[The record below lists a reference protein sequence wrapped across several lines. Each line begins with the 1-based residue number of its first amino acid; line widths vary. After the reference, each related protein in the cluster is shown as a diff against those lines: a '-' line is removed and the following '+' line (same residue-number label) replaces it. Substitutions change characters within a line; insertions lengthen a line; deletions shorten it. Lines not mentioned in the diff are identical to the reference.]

1 MEDEVKVGNR
11 NNAGDRAVIR
21 SIRKL
26 AREITDHTV
35 ALEPSDDDEPTMIM
49 DVEKSV
55 IVHGGEIKAVRQ
67 DDGLHVGGYLV
78 KFTDAAAPD
87 LAGDYFTP
95 ATEYGLDF
103 PAKIPVYFNHGMDKH
118 FKNTR
123 ISRATV
129 TKDEFG
135 LWAETILQERDE
147 YEKFIAELA
156 LSGKAG
162 WSSGAAGHLVSRK
175 AIGGANEITSWP
187 IAEGSITHTPCE
199 PKGTVIVPLKS
210 LSLSDPEG
218 EPGAEQAASDGA
230 VTETKNQTLESPN
243 KEDKMSEVITM
254 TDEQLKQYGTDIANS
269 AVEAALKSLPAEK
282 STVAVVK
289 DEGDQPFESAGAY
302 FQAVKNAAMYP
313 HQADAKL
320 KKLEAKANGIN
331 EATPA
336 DGGYLVPP
344 QYASGIIEKMYG
356 TGKILSTLNVDTV
369 TGNSMT
375 YNAVDETSR
384 VDGSRIGGVQGYW
397 RAEAAAITASKP
409 KFRQVEL
416 KLKSVYALA
425 YATDEMLEDVSFLNS
440 WLGRVVPDELRFK
453 VEDAVF
459 EGDGNGKPTGITAAG
474 CLVSVLRYATSS
486 INYVD
491 ILNMWA
497 RRYAAKND
505 YVWFVNQ
512 DVTPQLD
519 AMVLSGSTEIPLRF
533 IDYGPD
539 GVMKMK
545 GRPVIEVEYA
555 STMGTVGDIV
565 LASMSEYLAIQK
577 GGVQAAS
584 SIHVAFTTAEQAFR
598 FGYRFDG
605 GPSWASALTPFKG
618 TNTVSPFVALATATS

>member
-1 MEDEVKVGNR
+1 MEDEIKVGNR
-11 NNAGDRAVIR
+11 NNASDRAAIR
-21 SIRKL
+21 EIRKL
-26 AREITDHTV
+26 AGSIHEHTL
-35 ALEPSDDDEPTMIM
+35 ALEPNDDDEPALM

-55 IVHGGEIKAVRQ
+55 VVHGGEIKAVREA
-67 DDGLHVGGYLV
+67 DGLHVGGYLV
-78 KFTDAAAPD
+78 KFTDAKSVD

-95 ATEYGLDF
+95 QTEYGLDF
-103 PAKIPVYFNHGMDKH
+103 PATIPVYFNHGMDKH

-123 ISRATV
+123 ISRAKV
-129 TKDEFG
+129 TQDEFG

-147 YEKFIAELA
+147 YEKFLAELA

-175 AIGGANEITSWP
+175 AVGGANEIMSWP

-218 EPGAEQAASDGA
+218 EPEATEVAVSNGA
-230 VTETKNQTLESPN
+230 VTETKNQTPESPI
-243 KEDKMSEVITM
+243 KEDTMSEVTIT
-254 TDEQLKQYGTDIANS
+254 EERLQQFANE
-269 AVEAALKSLPAEK
+269 AVEAALKSLPAKPGE
-282 STVAVVK
+282 VVVTK
-289 DEGDQPFESAGAY
+289 DAGDQPFDSDGE
-302 FQAVKNAAMYP
+302 FFKAVKNAAYYP
-313 HQADAKL
+313 NRADARL
-320 KKLEAKANGIN
+320 APLAVKANGIN
-331 EATPA
+331 ETTPA
-336 DGGYLVPP
+336 DGGYLPP
-344 QYASGIIEKMYG
+344 AQTQAGIIEKMYG
-356 TGKILSTLNVDTV
+356 TGKILQTLNVDKV
-369 TGNSMT
+369 SGNSMT

-416 KLKSVYALA
+416 KLKSVYALG
-425 YATDEMLEDVSFLNS
+425 YATDEALEDVDFLES
-440 WLGRVVPDELRFK
+440 WLGRVMPEELKFK

-459 EGDGNGKPTGITAAG
+459 EGVGVGIPSGITQSAA
-474 CLVSVLRYATSS
+474 LISVLRYATSA
-486 INYVD
+486 INYID
-491 ILNMWA
+491 ILNMWS
-497 RRYAAKND
+497 RRYASKND

-539 GVMKMK
+539 GVMRMK

-565 LASMSEYLAIQK
+565 LASMSEYIAIQPK
-577 GGVQAAS
+577 SGGVKAAS

-605 GPSWASALTPFKG
+605 APGWAAALTPFKG